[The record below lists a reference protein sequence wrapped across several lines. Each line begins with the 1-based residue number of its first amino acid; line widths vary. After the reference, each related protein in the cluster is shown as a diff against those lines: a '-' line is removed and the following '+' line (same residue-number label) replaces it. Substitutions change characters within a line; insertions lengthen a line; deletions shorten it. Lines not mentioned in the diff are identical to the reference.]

1 MWWKYEEK
9 QFCFSVND
17 YNHIHK
23 HIHFKNFN
31 PDLYILGK
39 VDCVTTSSDKHK
51 PCVFPVLWKGEY
63 HNQCV
68 LQGSTGKTWC
78 ATELKDSGKYKKW
91 GHCGDS
97 CPREGKEQLSIR

>member
-1 MWWKYEEK
+1 MTIITYLQKLQYL
-9 QFCFSVND
+9 
-17 YNHIHK
+17 H
-23 HIHFKNFN
+23 
-31 PDLYILGK
+31 ILGK

-63 HNQCV
+63 HDQCV